1 MLNAREPA
9 TADQTGLELI
19 FIADLALKIIYFQG
33 MITAQALSEHLCL
46 PYLNNLKRSFTYLK
60 REDFI
65 EVAGSTGFALLAY
78 QCTLTPKGS
87 SRAHEQVERNAY
99 VEPAPVTLESYRDT
113 VLEQAKS
120 AGRIS
125 RNEVV

>member
-1 MLNAREPA
+1 MR
-9 TADQTGLELI
+9 
-19 FIADLALKIIYFQG
+19 FSY
-33 MITAQALSEHLCL
+33 
-46 PYLNNLKRSFTYLK
+46 R
-60 REDFI
+60 
-65 EVAGSTGFALLAY
+65 
-78 QCTLTPKGS
+78 LTPKVS

-99 VEPAPVTLESYRDT
+99 VEPAPVTLESYQDT